1 MRLRCKSNTY
11 LVLKFNYVG
20 GRKGINISIKLF
32 EESGNPSTSF
42 NFDEKFSMGIA
53 NRIKFDRSNV
63 PFYLPKLCLN
73 SKLFEEGR
81 DRNAIGAN
89 KNKNIGETSTRRF
102 KSL

>member
-1 MRLRCKSNTY
+1 M
-11 LVLKFNYVG
+11 KF
-20 GRKGINISIKLF
+20 F

-81 DRNAIGAN
+81 DRNASVRI
-89 KNKNIGETSTRRF
+89 KIKILERHRREDLNHCEDVPLTKQKF
-102 KSL
+102 NLVGKAWLQK